1 MESGSN
7 ARSEWGWEVEI
18 PKNPTISSDGNGDYS
33 FSGFLDLSG
42 KDPGGFSDVLEDGS
56 VLSGDAM
63 IGLKLGRQTYRQ
75 ETNVCSP
82 VKRSRASHN
91 NSLVARCQVEGCDL
105 DLASAKDY
113 HRRHRICADH
123 SKSPKVVVA
132 GMERRLHDL
141 SEFDDR
147 KRSCRRRL
155 SAHNARRR
163 RPQPEDI
170 KIGSTH
176 RRPHMGFLVNRG
188 SISCPNSTPQSGSNF
203 KGGRADMMSSFHGM
217 TPRTVN
223 HDGMF
228 CLEANLSNVMEVH
241 HSFSLEATSSWDF
254 RGHEEPSSFDQFIHG
269 HHIATEPGSMPLDM
283 QSTRNMTQIP
293 HDFDYFCSD

>member
-18 PKNPTISSDGNGDYS
+18 PKNPTISSDENGDYS
-33 FSGFLDLSG
+33 FSGFLELSG

-75 ETNVCSP
+75 ETNVCLP

-132 GMERRLHDL
+132 GMERCMI
-141 SEFDDR
+141 
-147 KRSCRRRL
+147 CRNL
-155 SAHNARRR
+155 M
-163 RPQPEDI
+163 
-170 KIGSTH
+170 IGSAAVVDVSPHIMPKDVGHSRSTSRSVQHVH

-188 SISCPNSTPQSGSNF
+188 SITSPNSSGSNF

-223 HDGMF
+223 HDG
-228 CLEANLSNVMEVH
+228 LETNLSNVMEVH
-241 HSFSLEATSSWDF
+241 HSFSLEPTSCWDF

-269 HHIATEPGSMPLDM
+269 HHIATQPGSMPLDM